1 MKISCIIDICN
12 FLLRMRTTLE
22 VVTIEFVKQFGN
34 VIHWQGFTDKNM
46 IESYILTRI
55 TNQGSRDYKTGQL
68 LGNTNRS
75 RFRDYKTGQKDC
87 KLEQGLQNGA
97 KRLQIGAGI
106 TNCISIWIFCTQFI
120 CLAFDGLLQSKFFSN
135 VLFQTFDYF
144 GKNVPNKLSVSL
156 CWHILHKI

>member
-1 MKISCIIDICN
+1 M
-12 FLLRMRTTLE
+12 
-22 VVTIEFVKQFGN
+22 
-34 VIHWQGFTDKNM
+34 
-46 IESYILTRI
+46 TRI

-68 LGNTNRS
+68 LGITNWS

-120 CLAFDGLLQSKFFSN
+120 CLAFDGLLQSIFFRMFCSKHSITLGKTYLISYRFHCVDIFYIKFRVCETFIVTN
-135 VLFQTFDYF
+135 LKQITLKLFLTLY
-144 GKNVPNKLSVSL
+144 
-156 CWHILHKI
+156 LHKYHVPRTFNQSNCKYFAF